1 MTPRILL
8 GVFLCFAACSAPQG
22 KKIGSNTGTGA
33 TLPPVAT
40 GPNSGSQAA
49 PVMPS
54 MPTTTTSPV
63 ISYADRDGV
72 VGLHTAKTLTV
83 KLPALQRDGYE
94 WRLGEIPD
102 PTVLKL
108 VSSEYTPGESPAKA
122 GEQTLVF
129 EAVGPGDVDVKMW
142 YGTLWA
148 SRSESTRTFD
158 FIASVT
164 PEPEKVAKKSRKAKA
179 TKKSQA
185 PARSKLVPSQP
196 IKASA

>member
-8 GVFLCFAACSAPQG
+8 GAFLCLAACSAPQG
-22 KKIGSNTGTGA
+22 KRIGYNSNTA
-33 TLPPVAT
+33 TPLEPGVAPVAT
-40 GPNSGSQAA
+40 GPGGAGAA
-49 PVMPS
+49 PVAP

-63 ISYADRDGV
+63 ITMADRDGV

-94 WRLGEIPD
+94 WRLSEIPD
-102 PTVLKL
+102 STVLKL
-108 VSSEYTPGESPAKA
+108 VSNEYTPGEGPAKA

-129 EAVGPGDVDVKMW
+129 EGVGPGDVNVKMW

-148 SRSESTRTFD
+148 SPMESRTYK

-164 PEPEKVAKKSRKAKA
+164 PEPEKKAKA
-179 TKKSQA
+179 KKPKKSK
-185 PARSKLVPSQP
+185 P
-196 IKASA
+196 KASTIRA